1 MIPAYPQIR
10 DLVLIGGGHA
20 HALVLRMWGMNPLAG
35 TRITVINPDP
45 VAPYTG
51 MLPGLIAGH
60 YRRDELMID
69 LVRLARFAGAR
80 VILDR
85 ATGIDRAAR
94 LVHLAGR
101 PPLAYDL
108 AAIDIGITSDLPA
121 MSGAAEHAVAAKP
134 LGRYAE
140 AWETF
145 LAAPPAR
152 PRLVILGAGLGGVEL
167 ALASAHRLRGLGAS
181 VTLLDRAEA
190 FLPLLGTS
198 ARRVLEQ
205 RLAAAGVS
213 LRLGVQV
220 ASVGP
225 LSVMMA
231 DGEEIGADFTL
242 TATGARPHGWLAET
256 GLRQE
261 DGFLL
266 TDATLRTSDPLIF
279 ASGDCAGIE
288 GDPRPKA
295 GVFAVRAARVLH
307 ANLRAALMGKPSQAF
322 RPQADYLKLISL
334 GEQAAVAEK
343 WGLAGSGPRFWR
355 LKDRIDRKFMDRFAD
370 YPAMAAQGLPET
382 ATEGLA
388 AQLAGRSLCGGCGA
402 KLGPE
407 VLSQALSVV
416 PAPVRAEVRSGP
428 GDDAAV
434 LALGA
439 GIQVLTT
446 DHLRAF
452 CNDPRLM
459 ARLAAIHAL
468 GDVWAMG
475 AAPQVALA
483 QVTLP
488 PLGPEMQARML
499 SEVMEEAGSVFREAG
514 ADVVGGHSTEGAELT
529 IGFTV
534 TGLADRVIGKGGARP
549 GDALVLTKPIGS
561 GTILAAEMALAR
573 VPGLLL
579 GEVWAECITQMSM
592 AQGSAAAI
600 LAPVAR
606 AMTDVTGFGLA
617 GHLLEMLEASGAAA
631 RLRLDAVPM
640 LPGAVELAGAGMGSS
655 LQPANL
661 AAVSWRMEAPQDV
674 RVALLTDPQTCG
686 GLLASVPSG
695 EAEALVAALRAVG
708 HRAAVIGEVVAGT
721 PHLAVV

>member
-108 AAIDIGITSDLPA
+108 AAIDVGITSDLPA

-307 ANLRAALMGKPSQAF
+307 ANLRAALMGKPS
-322 RPQADYLKLISL
+322 
-334 GEQAAVAEK
+334 
-343 WGLAGSGPRFWR
+343 AGV
-355 LKDRIDRKFMDRFAD
+355 
-370 YPAMAAQGLPET
+370 PAPGGLPE
-382 ATEGLA
+382 AD
-388 AQLAGRSLCGGCGA
+388 LAGRTGGGGREMGA
-402 KLGPE
+402 G
-407 VLSQALSVV
+407 
-416 PAPVRAEVRSGP
+416 RVRS
-428 GDDAAV
+428 
-434 LALGA
+434 AL
-439 GIQVLTT
+439 
-446 DHLRAF
+446 
-452 CNDPRLM
+452 
-459 ARLAAIHAL
+459 
-468 GDVWAMG
+468 
-475 AAPQVALA
+475 
-483 QVTLP
+483 
-488 PLGPEMQARML
+488 
-499 SEVMEEAGSVFREAG
+499 
-514 ADVVGGHSTEGAELT
+514 
-529 IGFTV
+529 
-534 TGLADRVIGKGGARP
+534 
-549 GDALVLTKPIGS
+549 
-561 GTILAAEMALAR
+561 LAAEGPDRPQVHGEVRGLSGDGCPRGFRCRRPKGWRHIWPGGPFAAAAGRSWGRRCCRRRYRSCLRRFGPRCAR
-573 VPGLLL
+573 VRGTMRPCWL
-579 GEVWAECITQMSM
+579 WAQ
-592 AQGSAAAI
+592 
-600 LAPVAR
+600 
-606 AMTDVTGFGLA
+606 
-617 GHLLEMLEASGAAA
+617 AS
-631 RLRLDAVPM
+631 R
-640 LPGAVELAGAGMGSS
+640 
-655 LQPANL
+655 
-661 AAVSWRMEAPQDV
+661 
-674 RVALLTDPQTCG
+674 C
-686 GLLASVPSG
+686 
-695 EAEALVAALRAVG
+695 
-708 HRAAVIGEVVAGT
+708 
-721 PHLAVV
+721 